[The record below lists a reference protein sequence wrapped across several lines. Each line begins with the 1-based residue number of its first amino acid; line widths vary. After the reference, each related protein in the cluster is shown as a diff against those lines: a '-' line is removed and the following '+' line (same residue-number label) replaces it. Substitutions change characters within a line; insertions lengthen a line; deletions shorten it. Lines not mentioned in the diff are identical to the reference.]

1 MPDIIKGTK
10 KKTPISGGGAYV
22 DYGGG
27 RSAGQTSGKSGGTL
41 GGLLA
46 RAIVEATKKA
56 TRDAIA
62 GGSRTTTPAGQMTS
76 NPTETRPAQETS
88 YTGAGYAGTAGSGGN
103 DLSDYLRR
111 QQAASTE
118 AALAG
123 LKGAYDKNVLQ
134 LDAQRGKIP
143 GLYDAQR
150 NTLAANTAQDRR
162 SFDERAA
169 AAGLN
174 SGTSGQAELT
184 RSSVLQQGMAGL
196 GESEAEALADIDL
209 AKSQLQAEY
218 ETAAAQRK
226 AQDEAALQD
235 RLYEEAVRQQNA
247 GSGSYSSYRGGG
259 SSSGS
264 SLREK
269 VAETIGTTGSKTA
282 DAVNAGSGLVKSVA
296 EAIFGGIPGKREKAS
311 TGSSGSQ
318 LVSVP
323 GYGQISYDDAETLEQ
338 QGYIK
343 LRGVD
348 SAGNPVYTKTG
359 TKATG
364 PLALSR

>member
-10 KKTPISGGGAYV
+10 KKTPISGSGAYV

-27 RSAGQTSGKSGGTL
+27 RSAGQTSGKSGSTI

-46 RAIVEATKKA
+46 GAIVDATKKE
-56 TRDAIA
+56 TRDATA
-62 GGSRTTTPAGQMTS
+62 GGSRTTTPAGQTAYT
-76 NPTETRPAQETS
+76 PTETRSAQETA
-88 YTGAGYAGTAGSGGN
+88 YTGAGYAGTAGSGT

-111 QQAASTE
+111 QQAADTE

-134 LDAQRGKIP
+134 LDAQREKIP

-150 NTLAANTAQDRR
+150 NTLAANTAQERR
-162 SFDERAA
+162 NFDERAA

-174 SGTSGQAELT
+174 SGTSGQAELA

-209 AKSQLQAEY
+209 AKSQLAAEY
-218 ETAAAQRK
+218 ETNVAQRK
-226 AQDEAALQD
+226 AQDEATLQG
-235 RLYEEAVRQQNA
+235 RLYEEQVRQQNA
-247 GSGSYSSYRGGG
+247 GSNSYSSYRGGG
-259 SSSGS
+259 SGSGS

-269 VAETIGTTGSKTA
+269 VAETIGTPVGKTVS
-282 DAVNAGSGLVKSVA
+282 AVNAGSGLVKSVA
-296 EAIFGGIPGKREKAS
+296 DAIFGGISGKREKAS